1 MKSSQQLAA
10 GRSPQSGMEIT
21 VDALH
26 PRASLPLLGV
36 DWLSLDSIAHGVAG
50 RGLAA
55 LIF

>member
-1 MKSSQQLAA
+1 
-10 GRSPQSGMEIT
+10 MEIT